1 MPLYVGLAKWT
12 DQGIKTAK
20 DAVNR
25 FEGQRAAIEQA
36 GGRVVGLWWTQGA
49 YDAVV
54 VIEWPDD
61 ETASVAAI
69 AMGMAGNVRTE
80 TLRAFTTEEMQK
92 ILQRLP

>member
-1 MPLYVGLAKWT
+1 MPLYVVMAKWT

-25 FEGQRAAIEQA
+25 FEGQRGAVEQA

-49 YDAVV
+49 YDAMAVL
-54 VIEWPDD
+54 EWPDD

-80 TLRAFTTEEMQK
+80 TLRAFTTEEMQR

>member
-1 MPLYVGLAKWT
+1 MPLYVVMSKWT

-25 FEGQRAAIEQA
+25 VEGQRAAVEQA
-36 GGRVVGLWWTQGA
+36 GGRVVGLWWTQGS
-49 YDAVV
+49 YDAVAV
-54 VIEWPDD
+54 LEWPDD
-61 ETASVAAI
+61 EIGSVAAI

-80 TLRAFTTEEMQK
+80 TLRAFTTEEMQR